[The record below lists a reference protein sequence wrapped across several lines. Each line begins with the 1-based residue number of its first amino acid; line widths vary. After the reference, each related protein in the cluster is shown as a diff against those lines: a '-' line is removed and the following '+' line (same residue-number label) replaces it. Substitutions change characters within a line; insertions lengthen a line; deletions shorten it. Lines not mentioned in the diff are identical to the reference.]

1 MCVMKYSNGDKNIS
15 MNEIEKMWFNNPD
28 GAGIGVLDVNN
39 NLISS
44 FKTKNLDEF
53 KEEVG
58 NVFKHQQFNHAVM
71 HFRRRSRG
79 SFDLINVNPL
89 KVNEDTLF
97 FHNGTLRQLN
107 DKELS
112 DSNIFVRDFLSEIKD
127 FDISNPKTV
136 QKIHE
141 LLDGNISR
149 MIFLQSG
156 SENPLIIDE
165 ANLGYWNEAKTI
177 WTSNREH

>member
-15 MNEIEKMWFNNPD
+15 MNEIEKMWLNNPD

-53 KEEVG
+53 KKEVD

-97 FHNGTLRQLN
+97 FHNGTLSQLN
-107 DKELS
+107 DEEFS
-112 DSNIFVRDFLSEIKD
+112 DSFIFVRDFLREIKD
-127 FDISNPKTV
+127 FDISDPATV
-136 QKIHE
+136 KKIHK

-156 SENPLIIDE
+156 MESPLIIDN

>member
-1 MCVMKYSNGDKNIS
+1 MCVIKYLNGDENIS
-15 MNEIEKMWFNNPD
+15 MEEIEEMWFNNPD
-28 GAGIGVLDVNN
+28 GAGIGVLDINN

-44 FKTKNLDEF
+44 FKSKNLNDF
-53 KEEVG
+53 KQKVSH
-58 NVFKHQQFNHAVM
+58 VFEHQEFNHAVM
-71 HFRRRSRG
+71 HFRRRSKG

-97 FHNGTLRQLN
+97 FHNGTLSYLN

-127 FDISNPKTV
+127 FDISNPTTV
-136 QKIHE
+136 VKIHE
-141 LLDGNISR
+141 FLDGNISR
-149 MIFLQSG
+149 MVFLQSG
-156 SENPLIIDE
+156 TESPLIIDN

>member
-1 MCVMKYSNGDKNIS
+1 MCVMKYSNGDINIS
-15 MNEIEKMWFNNPD
+15 MKEIEEMWSNNPD

-53 KEEVG
+53 KERVS
-58 NVFKHQQFNHAVM
+58 NVFEHKQFNHAVM

-97 FHNGTLRQLN
+97 FHNGTLSHLN

-112 DSNIFVRDFLSEIKD
+112 DSNIFVRDFLSKIKD
-127 FDISNPKTV
+127 FDISDPAIV
-136 QKIHE
+136 VKIHE

-156 SENPLIIDE
+156 SESPLIIDN